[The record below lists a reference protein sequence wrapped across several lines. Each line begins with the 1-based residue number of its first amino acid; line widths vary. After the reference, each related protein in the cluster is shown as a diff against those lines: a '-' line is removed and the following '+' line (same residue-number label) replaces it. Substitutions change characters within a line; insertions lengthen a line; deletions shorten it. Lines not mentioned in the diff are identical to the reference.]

1 MSYRLHLATMEKV
14 ELEKMRKV
22 SYQEF
27 VDIYMGGNADK
38 YYPAYHFP
46 TSKEVFELGSNI
58 DSGLLKKLVKYDE
71 NGERIHFFEDQELT
85 NEYNNENHDLYVI
98 GKEGLIALIEDY
110 REKIIASYQDKLE
123 FTKFDK
129 FEYKKDADLAFKQ
142 QCFLESRLDNWDSK
156 FLNYL
161 DLDVTRPNSLS
172 HFWDYE
178 YLIFTLL
185 HLLKIIDFYKHDIVI
200 YGY

>member
-1 MSYRLHLATMEKV
+1 MSYRLHLATMEKE
-14 ELEKMRKV
+14 ELKKMRKV
-22 SYQEF
+22 SYLEF
-27 VDIYMGGNADK
+27 VDIYMGGNANK
-38 YYPAYHFP
+38 YYPVYDFP

-58 DSGLLKKLVKYDE
+58 DSGLLKNLLKYDE
-71 NGERIHFFEDQELT
+71 NGEPIPFFMDKELNDEYT
-85 NEYNNENHDLYVI
+85 NDDHDLYVI
-98 GKEGLIALIEDY
+98 GKEGLLALIEDY
-110 REKIIASYQDKLE
+110 REKIISSYQDKLE
-123 FTKFDK
+123 FTRFDK

-178 YLIFTLL
+178 YLIFTLI
-185 HLLKIIDFYKHDIVI
+185 HLLNTIDFYKNDIVL

>member
-14 ELEKMRKV
+14 ELEKIRKV
-22 SYQEF
+22 SYPEF

-38 YYPAYHFP
+38 YYPVYDFP

-71 NGERIHFFEDQELT
+71 NGEPIPFFMDKELNDEYT
-85 NEYNNENHDLYVI
+85 NDDHDLFVI
-98 GKEGLIALIEDY
+98 GKEGLVSLIEDY
-110 REKIIASYQDKLE
+110 REKVIASYKDKLE
-123 FTKFDK
+123 FTMFDK

-161 DLDVTRPNSLS
+161 DLDVNRPNSLS

-178 YLIFTLL
+178 YLIFTLI
-185 HLLKIIDFYKHDIVI
+185 HLLNIIDFDKHDIVL

>member
-14 ELEKMRKV
+14 ELEKMRKL

-98 GKEGLIALIEDY
+98 GKEGLVALIEDY
-110 REKIIASYQDKLE
+110 REKIIASYQHKLE
-123 FTKFDK
+123 FTLFDK

-142 QCFLESRLDNWDSK
+142 QCFLESRLDKPGIKKYYRKLTREGKSK
-156 FLNYL
+156 KEILELMQSKYE
-161 DLDVTRPNSLS
+161 VTKQEARSLYRE
-172 HFWDYE
+172 FKN
-178 YLIFTLL
+178 T
-185 HLLKIIDFYKHDIVI
+185 KNN
-200 YGY
+200 GQ

>member
-98 GKEGLIALIEDY
+98 GKEGLIALIEKY
-110 REKIIASYQDKLE
+110 KKKIIASYQDKLE
-123 FTKFDK
+123 FTRFDK
-129 FEYKKDADLAFKQ
+129 FEYKKDATDKNSEIIVKTFNQFKKDAKK
-142 QCFLESRLDNWDSK
+142 LSTI
-156 FLNYL
+156 FLN
-161 DLDVTRPNSLS
+161 
-172 HFWDYE
+172 
-178 YLIFTLL
+178 
-185 HLLKIIDFYKHDIVI
+185 
-200 YGY
+200 